1 MRLSSKLLDAPAPLF
16 DLSSCLPPCIIALM
30 PFEFDMIRTDDHS
43 NARAGEFHTPH
54 GSIQTPVFAPVGTQA
69 TVKSV
74 SPDELHGLNATLILA
89 NTYHLYLRPGADV
102 IAELGG
108 LHRFMGW
115 DGPILTDSGG
125 FQVFSLEHL
134 RKITDDGVVF
144 RSHIDGSEHIFS
156 PERVMDIEEKLGAD
170 IIMCFDECADPSDRD
185 YSQQAMAR
193 THRWAVR
200 CREAHKRPD
209 QALFGIVQGG
219 VFPDLRCESVR
230 FLTALDFPGYAV
242 GGLSVGETKTEMHAV
257 LDEIAPLLPANKPR
271 YLMGVGS
278 PEDLFEGIAR
288 GIDIFD
294 CVLPTRIARNGALF
308 THSGRLNI
316 RNAQFTS
323 DPNPV
328 EEGCTC
334 YTCTHFSRAY
344 LRHLIM
350 AKEILG
356 LRLTSLHN
364 LHFLVNLVRRMRD
377 SILTGSFSTFKTDFL
392 AGYRTID
399 HEVRMNNRSARLE
412 NFRQSRGRK

>member
-1 MRLSSKLLDAPAPLF
+1 
-16 DLSSCLPPCIIALM
+16 M
-30 PFEFDMIRTDDHS
+30 PFEFDLIRTDDHS

-242 GGLSVGETKTEMHAV
+242 GGLSVGETHEDMYRILDSLKDV
-257 LDEIAPLLPANKPR
+257 LPSGKPR
-271 YLMGVGS
+271 YLMGVGR
-278 PEDLFEGIAR
+278 PDNLVEGVAR
-288 GIDIFD
+288 GIDMFD
-294 CVLPTRIARNGALF
+294 CVLPTRNGRNGTLF
-308 THSGRLNI
+308 TPSGAVNI
-316 RNAQFTS
+316 KKKRYERDFTPL
-323 DPNPV
+323 DP
-328 EEGCTC
+328 ECDC
-334 YTCTHFSRAY
+334 YACRTFTRAY
-344 LRHLIM
+344 IRHLYRSG
-350 AKEILG
+350 EILAS
-356 LRLTSLHN
+356 RLCSWHN
-364 LHFLVNLVRRMRD
+364 LRFLIRLGEEM
-377 SILTGSFSTFKTDFL
+377 
-392 AGYRTID
+392 
-399 HEVRMNNRSARLE
+399 RSAILGGRFPE
-412 NFRQSRGRK
+412 FRRAFLGRFSGGEEE